1 MNLTGK
7 NVVYLGGFGGIG
19 QKVCAQLLE
28 RQIKALAIFDLTLN
42 EQVLAAWQTQYP
54 NADIFYQKVDITQ
67 KPEIEAA
74 YKAAA
79 ERLEHFDL
87 VVNGMGLMNDNFVD
101 LTIQIN
107 LLGLIHSSF
116 IALEYM
122 DKSKN
127 GRGGVVVNISSV
139 AGIEPTSLMAVYSA
153 AKHGVTAFT
162 RGLGDSRYFAKTG
175 VAFITICPGFTDTP
189 LLFDMM
195 NKMTFKPHTTV
206 TKHTHKVQS
215 AEICASNLIKVIE
228 QGKNGGVWLLELG
241 EMKELDMPV
250 MWRPTLQDQA

>member
-1 MNLTGK
+1 MDLTGK

-19 QKVCAQLLE
+19 QKACAQLLE

-42 EQVLAAWQTQYP
+42 EQLLAVWQAQYP
-54 NADIFYQKVDITQ
+54 NTEIFYHKVDITQ
-67 KPEIEAA
+67 KTEIEAA

-79 ERLEHFDL
+79 ERLGHFDV
-87 VVNGMGLMNDNFVD
+87 VVNGIGLMNDNFVE

-107 LLGLIHSSF
+107 LLGLIQSSF

-122 DKSKN
+122 DKSKS
-127 GRGGVVVNISSV
+127 GRGGVVINISSV
-139 AGIEPTSLMAVYSA
+139 AGIQPTPLMSVYSA

-162 RGLGDSRYFAKTG
+162 RGLGNAQVYEQTG

-195 NKMTFKPHTTV
+195 NKMTFKPRTTIN
-206 TKHTHKVQS
+206 KHTHKVQS
-215 AEICASNLIKVIE
+215 PEICASNLVKVIE
-228 QGKNGGVWLLELG
+228 QGKSGSVWLLELG

-250 MWRPTLQDQA
+250 MWRPTLQN